1 VIDDICIALAGRLAQ
16 EKRFP
21 GEGADIGASSDLQK
35 ASTMAYLAVTEW
47 GLDPEFCPLS
57 LKGLPEN
64 PVIQAIATAEALPRV
79 RHMLAEA
86 QSKSRAIIDEYWVKI
101 ESVAIWL
108 QAEGTMEGKML
119 VDLMSGPKTPT

>member
-1 VIDDICIALAGRLAQ
+1 
-16 EKRFP
+16 
-21 GEGADIGASSDLQK
+21 
-35 ASTMAYLAVTEW
+35 
-47 GLDPEFCPLS
+47 
-57 LKGLPEN
+57 
-64 PVIQAIATAEALPRV
+64 VIQAIATAEALPRV